1 VTLRTPD
8 PAALTAVLTGKGA
21 SVSPEGDGTL
31 TVTGLSAARIGEIAL
46 QHRILLQE
54 LAARTAS
61 LEEAFM
67 ELTADSVE
75 YLAGDPR

>member
-1 VTLRTPD
+1 MSSSNR
-8 PAALTAVLTGKGA
+8 
-21 SVSPEGDGTL
+21 SVRPEGDGTL
-31 TVTGLSAARIGEIAL
+31 TVTALSAARIGEIAL

-67 ELTADSVE
+67 ELTAHSVE